1 MSLPLYI
8 PNPVFPL
15 ISKEYYKGTDGHRL
29 KQLLF
34 SCHHHNV
41 YGEKNPVTVRVPSNE
56 KTKTILERLQGC
68 QRTRTLVPRN
78 SGSRFSTAT
87 RKLLTLAGITCNV
100 PVLDPKTH
108 DEIMKPINEIAS
120 SRMARRGFNGNLYR
134 QVKYPEP
141 VAPMSGRAEGSHVFA
156 RYRTTVDGMK
166 MELVNLINEYNNK

>member
-41 YGEKNPVTVRVPSNE
+41 YEEKNPGTESVPLNK
-56 KTKTILERLQGC
+56 KTQTILDRLQGR
-68 QRTRTLVPRN
+68 QRTRTLIPHN
-78 SGSRFSTAT
+78 SGSKYNTAI
-87 RKLLTLAGITCNV
+87 RRLLTLAGIMRNV

-108 DEIMKPINEIAS
+108 KEIMKTINEIAGN
-120 SRMARRGFNGNLYR
+120 RMAKRGFTGNLYR
-134 QVKYPEP
+134 QEKDPEP
-141 VAPMSGRAEGSHVFA
+141 VATMSGHAEECYVFA
-156 RYRTTVDGMK
+156 RYRTTDDGME
-166 MELVNLINEYNNK
+166 MEQVNLINEYNNK